1 MPEAIL
7 RENRNCWKIADASR
21 AKFLVDGA
29 AYFSA
34 LADALDQ
41 ARESV
46 LILGWDFDSRI
57 RLKYERERLDDF
69 PSLGEYLN
77 SLASGRPTLNIHV
90 LVWDFALIYALDRE
104 PTRFLARLASSSPH
118 SSSLR
123 WRPSDRR
130 VPSCENRRH
139 RRQHGI
145 CRRLGLGQRTLGH
158 AGASIGRTNAVRALW
173 SFFAAAP

>member
-90 LVWDFALIYALDRE
+90 LVWDFALIYALDR
-104 PTRFLARLASSSPH
+104 
-118 SSSLR
+118 
-123 WRPSDRR
+123 
-130 VPSCENRRH
+130 
-139 RRQHGI
+139 G
-145 CRRLGLGQRTLGH
+145 
-158 AGASIGRTNAVRALW
+158 
-173 SFFAAAP
+173 FATTKMHPCG

>member
-57 RLKYERERLDDF
+57 RLKHDRDDF
-69 PSLGEYLN
+69 PSLGGYLN
-77 SLASGRPTLNIHV
+77 SLASRRPTLNIHV
-90 LVWDFALIYALDRE
+90 LVWDFALIYALDR
-104 PTRFLARLASSSPH
+104 
-118 SSSLR
+118 
-123 WRPSDRR
+123 
-130 VPSCENRRH
+130 
-139 RRQHGI
+139 G
-145 CRRLGLGQRTLGH
+145 
-158 AGASIGRTNAVRALW
+158 
-173 SFFAAAP
+173 FATTKMHPCG